1 MKNKILFPLLAVLIL
16 SSFWGCSQFSDS
28 TKVTT
33 GRSFTQ
39 SEVRAHF
46 SPLTLVLMADSSY
59 AEVNS
64 EFANGEWHSYTN
76 KVMDLLGMAPNWS
89 NQFDCNRFALVKL
102 TVIHVRYLVDTW
114 HARNPAQAPAAGEV
128 WYLPDT
134 NRVTGI
140 RHAIVVAIE
149 TGGRKVYRDIY
160 SSKEVRLS
168 QTEEE
173 SIGLVKF

>member
-1 MKNKILFPLLAVLIL
+1 
-16 SSFWGCSQFSDS
+16 
-28 TKVTT
+28 
-33 GRSFTQ
+33 
-39 SEVRAHF
+39 
-46 SPLTLVLMADSSY
+46 
-59 AEVNS
+59 
-64 EFANGEWHSYTN
+64 
-76 KVMDLLGMAPNWS
+76 MDLLGMAPNWS

-128 WYLPDT
+128 WYLPDA
-134 NRVTGI
+134 NRATGI